1 MTQFKIQYGRKKCD
15 TGFCLSHVTPHALW
29 QFVLSVRIN
38 SRLSL
43 QFITIELKTATPFML
58 S

>member
-1 MTQFKIQYGRKKCD
+1 MTQFNIQYGRRKFD
-15 TGFCLSHVTPHALW
+15 TGFCLSHVTPYALW